1 MSTGCED
8 IYQLVRWC
16 AGKER
21 KLFIEIADQGVKV
34 FRLTGS
40 QTRNR
45 EASEQGEG
53 GHGLNT

>member
-1 MSTGCED
+1 MNTGCED

-16 AGKER
+16 TGKER
-21 KLFIEIADQGVKV
+21 KLFIKIANQGVKV

-45 EASEQGEG
+45 EASE
-53 GHGLNT
+53 